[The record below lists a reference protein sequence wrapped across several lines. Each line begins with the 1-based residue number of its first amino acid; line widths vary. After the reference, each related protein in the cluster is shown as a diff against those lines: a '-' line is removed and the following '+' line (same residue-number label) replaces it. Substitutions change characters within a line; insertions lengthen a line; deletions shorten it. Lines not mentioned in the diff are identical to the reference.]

1 MITQLNQR
9 LKNWFERTLP
19 DNDVDGYYFD
29 TILNPKD
36 GQGFSNDEQVR
47 QGYYGSNLGAR
58 TCTTHAEANG
68 RENSRYQDSSPRIT
82 TTRGVSVASGDLLVA
97 PKPVVNKAGSSQ
109 GNSDDNLELI
119 NHLDLTAQVPSGSED
134 MSPHVL
140 DLQS

>member
-1 MITQLNQR
+1 MIVQLNQR
-9 LKNWFERTLP
+9 LKNWFERALP

-36 GQGFSNDEQVR
+36 GQGFSSDDQVG
-47 QGYYGSNLGAR
+47 QGYYGSNPGVR
-58 TCTTHAEANG
+58 TCTTHSDINDV
-68 RENSRYQDSSPRIT
+68 NSRYQDSSPRIT

-97 PKPVVNKAGSSQ
+97 PKPVNKVGSSQ
-109 GNSDDNLELI
+109 DESDDNLELI
-119 NHLDLTAQVPSGSED
+119 NHLDLTAQAPLDGED